1 MGRTRQCPVWVII
14 GQPIRD
20 VRFAPQADMLTVGTS
35 PLNANLGHQSLLL
48 QRTPKILISSGLCLL
63 RHPSKVDQY
72 TTLITDDPGVVARRH
87 IERITRA
94 ELGEP
99 SSIFTTMRPL
109 STRPVRAAWRD
120 GVPAIGL
127 LVF

>member
-48 QRTPKILISSGLCLL
+48 QRTVRPENLDIKRALL
-63 RHPSKVDQY
+63 TSPPQ
-72 TTLITDDPGVVARRH
+72 
-87 IERITRA
+87 
-94 ELGEP
+94 
-99 SSIFTTMRPL
+99 
-109 STRPVRAAWRD
+109 
-120 GVPAIGL
+120 
-127 LVF
+127 